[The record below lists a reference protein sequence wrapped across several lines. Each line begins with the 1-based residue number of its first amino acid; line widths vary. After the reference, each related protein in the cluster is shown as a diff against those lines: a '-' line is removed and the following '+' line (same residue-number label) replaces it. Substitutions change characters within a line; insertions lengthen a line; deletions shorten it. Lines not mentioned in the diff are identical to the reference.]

1 MSGGLNPF
9 MVRGGPSY
17 SYDWTRCRCQT
28 DMGGTCMY
36 GPSPRGCPCEHD
48 ADEAR
53 HRACP
58 LRFEPCA
65 EHRR

>member
-28 DMGGTCMY
+28 HMGGTCMY
-36 GPSPRGCPCEHD
+36 GPSPP
-48 ADEAR
+48 
-53 HRACP
+53 P
-58 LRFEPCA
+58 FPP
-65 EHRR
+65 